1 MTELKSSL
9 LIALA
14 LGLAAATAQAQ
25 ETTAPAAEAPAAEA
39 PAAPTEAAPEAP
51 EADGPGTTYVAETHG
66 DWLIQ
71 CVRTEA
77 GNDPCQMYQLLKDE
91 QGNSVADIAMV
102 ALPKGGKAV
111 AGATIVTP
119 LETMLTQNISIADD
133 TAEPRY
139 YPFTFCAQMGCVGR
153 IGLTEEELAAYKKG
167 NQLQMIIVPMA
178 APDKKVQLA
187 VSLKGFTAAYEA
199 VEKANADNQ

>member
-1 MTELKSSL
+1 MTELKTSL
-9 LIALA
+9 LIALT
-14 LGLAAATAQAQ
+14 LSLAAVTAQAQ
-25 ETTAPAAEAPAAEA
+25 DAAAPAAEAPAAT
-39 PAAPTEAAPEAP
+39 TEAAPEAP
-51 EADGPGTTYVAETHG
+51 AADGPGSTYVAETHG
-66 DWLIQ
+66 DWAIQ
-71 CVRTEA
+71 CVRTEE
-77 GNDPCQMYQLLKDE
+77 GNDPCQMYQLLKDDK
-91 QGNSVADIAMV
+91 GNNVADIAMV

-119 LETMLTQNISIADD
+119 LETMLTQNVSLAVD

-139 YPFTFCAQMGCVGR
+139 YPFTFCAQMGCVSR
-153 IGLTEEELAAYKKG
+153 IGLTEDELAAYKKG

-187 VSLKGFTAAYEA
+187 ISLKGFTAAYEA